1 MQTSDRLAGR
11 SDQRKNFSIGLI
23 GITDEE
29 QRHLQGAFGRLSH
42 RTITYRLVAIDASP
56 EILLV
61 NADAPPALAEWVRY
75 REALRKAGDEAR
87 VPPSVVVSRERSFDT
102 RHYQVRGP
110 LIATRTLGVLD
121 QLAMTEFDAEQELAF
136 VPEAVRP
143 RVLSAPPPAPPQLS
157 ADPAAP
163 GALTAEP
170 THSPRRQHVPVSRNT
185 SIRALVVDD
194 SLPVRIQMQQALN
207 PIASRIDFAENGEEA
222 YELINRNDYDIIFL
236 DVILPGMD
244 GYEICKAVKAGRA
257 AKTPVIMLTSASSP
271 ADRVKGQLAGC
282 DTYLIKP
289 VGHTLFQ
296 EVIEQYLQVR

>member
-1 MQTSDRLAGR
+1 MQASDRPNGR
-11 SDQRKNFSIGLI
+11 NDQRKNFSIGLI

-29 QRHLQGAFGRLSH
+29 QRHLQGAFGRLAH
-42 RTITYRLVAIDASP
+42 RTITYRLVAVAAGP

-61 NADAPPALAEWVRY
+61 NADDPPALAEWVRY
-75 REALRKAGDEAR
+75 REHLKQTDAGAR
-87 VPPSVVVSRERSFDT
+87 VPPSVVVSRERSFNT

-121 QLAMTEFDAEQELAF
+121 QLAMIEFDAEQELAF
-136 VPEAVRP
+136 VPEAVRSRASP
-143 RVLSAPPPAPPQLS
+143 LPPAP
-157 ADPAAP
+157 ADAPEADVVAAQPVAAP
-163 GALTAEP
+163 
-170 THSPRRQHVPVSRNT
+170 RRPQGPASRNA

-222 YELINRNDYDIIFL
+222 YALINRNDYDIIFL

-244 GYEICKAVKAGRA
+244 GYEICKAVKSGRA
-257 AKTPVIMLTSASSP
+257 ARTPVIMLTSASSP

-296 EVIEQYLQVR
+296 DVIEQYLQVR

>member
-1 MQTSDRLAGR
+1 MQTSDRPSSR

-23 GITDEE
+23 GITAEE

-61 NADAPPALAEWVRY
+61 NADAKPALAEWVRY
-75 REALRKAGDEAR
+75 REALRKVGEAR

-136 VPEAVRP
+136 VPEAVRSRIP
-143 RVLSAPPPAPPQLS
+143 VAPPPQV
-157 ADPAAP
+157 PAESRAS
-163 GALTAEP
+163 TAEP
-170 THSPRRQHVPVSRNT
+170 THAPRRHHVPASRNV

-222 YELINRNDYDIIFL
+222 HELINRNDYDIIFL

-244 GYEICKAVKAGRA
+244 GYEICKAVKSGRA

-289 VGHTLFQ
+289 VGHALFQ
-296 EVIEQYLQVR
+296 EVIEQYLQVH